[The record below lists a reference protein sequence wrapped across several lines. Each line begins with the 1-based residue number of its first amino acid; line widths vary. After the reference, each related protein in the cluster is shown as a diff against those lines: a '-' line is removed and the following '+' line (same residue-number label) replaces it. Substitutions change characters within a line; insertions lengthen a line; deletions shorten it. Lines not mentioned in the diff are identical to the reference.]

1 MYKKQIVLILIALSA
16 TFIFDNVRA
25 ASTLDSLEQV
35 LARLP
40 DSARLIKLNDLAY
53 QNPDDYSY
61 KIYAEKLLKEAKQQK
76 NNKYLGNAY
85 FLLIKYHYSHDIDSM
100 RLLLKEAEPVFLNG
114 NNLEY
119 FFRTKTWNIYTYE
132 QQENDERVFSEAKL
146 INKLSEQLN
155 YPEGKEMVDQAIA
168 HYYSSKKLFKE
179 AFNLYEDV
187 YKRMEARNSS
197 PIKRINIIR
206 QILNHR
212 GDEID
217 VNKRIYYLQKLKTYI
232 DECQENNITQLDKEN
247 PLYYIKY
254 LYHRSYLF
262 VAYDLGDTALMRSHL
277 QEAEYMTQEYP
288 IKNQATVLMRLKA
301 HYYILSKQYTKA
313 IDLYNEMIK
322 DISPKRNRQY
332 LIDLLYEQADMY
344 HKIGKDDLA
353 ISQYKKCISLNDS
366 LRRSEYLDELAKM
379 QIQHQEDKKALK
391 IKELQLKVSHNTLW
405 ELGALLI
412 ISLLTCT
419 FFGYI
424 IYSRKKRNRFLR
436 KAKERAE
443 ESDRMKSAFLSNINH
458 EIRTPLNAI
467 IGFSEI
473 LIDEEDEEQRR
484 QYVNIIR
491 ENNGMLQQL
500 IDGILSI
507 SNIES
512 GTISF
517 KFTNFSLS
525 ELMKEIRHIAPTK
538 IPGTT
543 NIEYSQGPDK
553 KIKADRSYL
562 GQALINLLL
571 FSASRA
577 PKGNIRFGYKI
588 KDDTVS
594 FFIQNTDLEI
604 SQEEIS
610 LLLDYRLLLQR
621 WTKGVGMGVNLELAA
636 TKTLVKRM
644 GGDLELVS
652 RSGQGMVIYLIIPL
666 KPHNS
671 QQMIPPSNVL
681 SMHKGIML
689 EFHLIKLLA

>member
-1 MYKKQIVLILIALSA
+1 MYKKQIVLILIALST

-61 KIYAEKLLKEAKQQK
+61 KIYAEKLLKEAEQQK

-322 DISPKRNRQY
+322 DISPKHNRQY

-610 LLLDYRLLLQR
+610 LFLDYRLLLQR

-652 RSGQGMVIYLIIPL
+652 RSRQGMVIYLIIPL

-671 QQMIPPSNVL
+671 QQ
-681 SMHKGIML
+681 
-689 EFHLIKLLA
+689 

>member
-1 MYKKQIVLILIALSA
+1 MYKKQIVLILIALST

-61 KIYAEKLLKEAKQQK
+61 KIYAEKLLKEAEQQK

-322 DISPKRNRQY
+322 DISPKHNRQY

-391 IKELQLKVSHNTLW
+391 IKELQLKVSHNNLW
-405 ELGALLI
+405 KLGTLLI

-621 WTKGVGMGVNLELAA
+621 WTKGVGMGVNLELVA

-671 QQMIPPSNVL
+671 QQ
-681 SMHKGIML
+681 
-689 EFHLIKLLA
+689 

>member
-1 MYKKQIVLILIALSA
+1 MYKKQIVLILIALST

-61 KIYAEKLLKEAKQQK
+61 KIYAEKLLKEAEQQK

-322 DISPKRNRQY
+322 DISPKHNRQY

-652 RSGQGMVIYLIIPL
+652 RSRQGMVIYLILPL
-666 KPHNS
+666 KPLHS
-671 QQMIPPSNVL
+671 QQ
-681 SMHKGIML
+681 
-689 EFHLIKLLA
+689 

>member
-61 KIYAEKLLKEAKQQK
+61 KIYAEKLLKEAEQQK

-322 DISPKRNRQY
+322 DISPKHNRQY

-366 LRRSEYLDELAKM
+366 LRRSEYLDEMAKM

-652 RSGQGMVIYLIIPL
+652 RSRQGMVIYLIIPL

-671 QQMIPPSNVL
+671 QQ
-681 SMHKGIML
+681 
-689 EFHLIKLLA
+689 

>member
-61 KIYAEKLLKEAKQQK
+61 KIYAEKLLKEAEQKK

-322 DISPKRNRQY
+322 DISPKHNRQY

-671 QQMIPPSNVL
+671 QQ
-681 SMHKGIML
+681 
-689 EFHLIKLLA
+689 

>member
-1 MYKKQIVLILIALSA
+1 MYKKQIVLILIALST

-61 KIYAEKLLKEAKQQK
+61 KIYAEKLLKEAEQQK

-301 HYYILSKQYTKA
+301 HYYILSKQYAKA

-322 DISPKRNRQY
+322 DISPKHNRQY

-652 RSGQGMVIYLIIPL
+652 RSRQGMVIYLIIPL

-671 QQMIPPSNVL
+671 QQ
-681 SMHKGIML
+681 
-689 EFHLIKLLA
+689 

>member
-1 MYKKQIVLILIALSA
+1 MYKKQIVLILIALST

-61 KIYAEKLLKEAKQQK
+61 KIYAEKLLKEAEQQK

-322 DISPKRNRQY
+322 DISPKHNRQY

-652 RSGQGMVIYLIIPL
+652 RSRQGMVIYLVIPL

-671 QQMIPPSNVL
+671 QQ
-681 SMHKGIML
+681 
-689 EFHLIKLLA
+689 

>member
-1 MYKKQIVLILIALSA
+1 MYKKQIVLILIALST

-61 KIYAEKLLKEAKQQK
+61 KIYAEKLLKEAEQQK

-155 YPEGKEMVDQAIA
+155 YPEGKEMFDQAIA

-322 DISPKRNRQY
+322 DISPKHNRQY

-652 RSGQGMVIYLIIPL
+652 RSRQGMVIYLIIPL

-671 QQMIPPSNVL
+671 QQ
-681 SMHKGIML
+681 
-689 EFHLIKLLA
+689 

>member
-1 MYKKQIVLILIALSA
+1 MYKKQIVLILIALST

-61 KIYAEKLLKEAKQQK
+61 KIYAEKLLKEAEQQK

-132 QQENDERVFSEAKL
+132 QQENDERVFSEAKM

-322 DISPKRNRQY
+322 DISPKHNRQY

-652 RSGQGMVIYLIIPL
+652 RSRQGMVIYLIIPL

-671 QQMIPPSNVL
+671 QQ
-681 SMHKGIML
+681 
-689 EFHLIKLLA
+689 

>member
-1 MYKKQIVLILIALSA
+1 MYKKQIVLILIALST

-61 KIYAEKLLKEAKQQK
+61 KIYAEKLLKEAEQQK

-322 DISPKRNRQY
+322 DISPKHNRQY

-538 IPGTT
+538 ITGTT

-652 RSGQGMVIYLIIPL
+652 RSRQGMVIYLIIPL

-671 QQMIPPSNVL
+671 QQ
-681 SMHKGIML
+681 
-689 EFHLIKLLA
+689 

>member
-1 MYKKQIVLILIALSA
+1 MYKKQIVLILIALST

-61 KIYAEKLLKEAKQQK
+61 KIYAEKLLKEAEQQK

-322 DISPKRNRQY
+322 DISPKHNRQY

-636 TKTLVKRM
+636 TKTLVRRM

-652 RSGQGMVIYLIIPL
+652 RSRQGMVIYLIIPL

-671 QQMIPPSNVL
+671 QQ
-681 SMHKGIML
+681 
-689 EFHLIKLLA
+689 

>member
-1 MYKKQIVLILIALSA
+1 MYKKQIVLILIALST

-61 KIYAEKLLKEAKQQK
+61 KIYAEKLLKEAEQQK

-322 DISPKRNRQY
+322 DISPKHNRQY

-484 QYVNIIR
+484 QSVNIIR

-652 RSGQGMVIYLIIPL
+652 RSRQGMVIYLIIPL

-671 QQMIPPSNVL
+671 QQ
-681 SMHKGIML
+681 
-689 EFHLIKLLA
+689 

>member
-61 KIYAEKLLKEAKQQK
+61 KIYAEKLLKEAEQQK

-322 DISPKRNRQY
+322 DISPKHNRQY

-391 IKELQLKVSHNTLW
+391 IKELQLKVSHNNLW
-405 ELGALLI
+405 KLGTLLI

-652 RSGQGMVIYLIIPL
+652 RSRQGMVIYLIIPL

-671 QQMIPPSNVL
+671 QQ
-681 SMHKGIML
+681 
-689 EFHLIKLLA
+689 

>member
-1 MYKKQIVLILIALSA
+1 MYKKQIVLILIALST

-61 KIYAEKLLKEAKQQK
+61 KIYAEKLLKEAEQQK

-322 DISPKRNRQY
+322 DISPKHNRQY

-652 RSGQGMVIYLIIPL
+652 RSRQGMVIYLIIPL

-671 QQMIPPSNVL
+671 Q
-681 SMHKGIML
+681 
-689 EFHLIKLLA
+689 

>member
-1 MYKKQIVLILIALSA
+1 MYKKQIVLILIALST

-61 KIYAEKLLKEAKQQK
+61 KIYAEKLLKEAEQQK

-322 DISPKRNRQY
+322 DISPKHNRQY

-652 RSGQGMVIYLIIPL
+652 RSRQGMVIYLIIPL

-671 QQMIPPSNVL
+671 QQ
-681 SMHKGIML
+681 
-689 EFHLIKLLA
+689 

>member
-1 MYKKQIVLILIALSA
+1 MYKKQIVLILIALST

-61 KIYAEKLLKEAKQQK
+61 KIYAEKLLKEAEQQK

-322 DISPKRNRQY
+322 DISPKHNRQY

-525 ELMKEIRHIAPTK
+525 ELMKEIRHIARQKFPVPPTL
-538 IPGTT
+538 
-543 NIEYSQGPDK
+543 NIHKAP
-553 KIKADRSYL
+553 IKR
-562 GQALINLLL
+562 
-571 FSASRA
+571 
-577 PKGNIRFGYKI
+577 
-588 KDDTVS
+588 
-594 FFIQNTDLEI
+594 
-604 SQEEIS
+604 
-610 LLLDYRLLLQR
+610 
-621 WTKGVGMGVNLELAA
+621 
-636 TKTLVKRM
+636 
-644 GGDLELVS
+644 
-652 RSGQGMVIYLIIPL
+652 
-666 KPHNS
+666 
-671 QQMIPPSNVL
+671 
-681 SMHKGIML
+681 
-689 EFHLIKLLA
+689 

>member
-1 MYKKQIVLILIALSA
+1 MYKKQIVLILIALST

-61 KIYAEKLLKEAKQQK
+61 KIYAEKLLKEAEQQK

-322 DISPKRNRQY
+322 DISPKHNRQY

-621 WTKGVGMGVNLELAA
+621 WTKGAGMGVNLELAA

-652 RSGQGMVIYLIIPL
+652 RSRQGMVIYLIIPL

-671 QQMIPPSNVL
+671 QQ
-681 SMHKGIML
+681 
-689 EFHLIKLLA
+689 

>member
-61 KIYAEKLLKEAKQQK
+61 KIYAEKLLKEAEQQK

-232 DECQENNITQLDKEN
+232 DECKENNITQLDKEN

-322 DISPKRNRQY
+322 DISPKHNRQY

-652 RSGQGMVIYLIIPL
+652 RSRQGMVIYLIIPL

-671 QQMIPPSNVL
+671 QQ
-681 SMHKGIML
+681 
-689 EFHLIKLLA
+689 

>member
-1 MYKKQIVLILIALSA
+1 MYKKQIVLMLIALSA

-25 ASTLDSLEQV
+25 ASTPDSLEQV

-288 IKNQATVLMRLKA
+288 IKNQTAVLMRLKA

-322 DISPKRNRQY
+322 NIRPKLNRQY

-391 IKELQLKVSHNTLW
+391 IKELQLKVSHNNLW
-405 ELGALLI
+405 KLGTLLI

-621 WTKGVGMGVNLELAA
+621 WTKGVGMGVNLELVA

-671 QQMIPPSNVL
+671 QQ
-681 SMHKGIML
+681 
-689 EFHLIKLLA
+689 

>member
-1 MYKKQIVLILIALSA
+1 MYKKQIVLILIALST

-61 KIYAEKLLKEAKQQK
+61 KIYAEKLLKEAEQQK

-322 DISPKRNRQY
+322 DISPKHNRQY

-671 QQMIPPSNVL
+671 QQ
-681 SMHKGIML
+681 
-689 EFHLIKLLA
+689 

>member
-61 KIYAEKLLKEAKQQK
+61 KIYAEKLLKEAEQQK

-322 DISPKRNRQY
+322 DISPKHNRQY

-366 LRRSEYLDELAKM
+366 LHRSEYLDELAKM

-652 RSGQGMVIYLIIPL
+652 RSRQGMVIYLIIPL

-671 QQMIPPSNVL
+671 QQ
-681 SMHKGIML
+681 
-689 EFHLIKLLA
+689 

>member
-1 MYKKQIVLILIALSA
+1 MYKKQIVLILIALST

-61 KIYAEKLLKEAKQQK
+61 KIYAEKLLKEAEQQK

-322 DISPKRNRQY
+322 DISPKHNRQY

-538 IPGTT
+538 IPDTT

-652 RSGQGMVIYLIIPL
+652 RSRQGMVIYLIIPL

-671 QQMIPPSNVL
+671 QQ
-681 SMHKGIML
+681 
-689 EFHLIKLLA
+689 

>member
-1 MYKKQIVLILIALSA
+1 MYKKQIVLILIALST

-61 KIYAEKLLKEAKQQK
+61 KIYAEKLLKEAEQQK

-322 DISPKRNRQY
+322 DISPKHNRQY

-621 WTKGVGMGVNLELAA
+621 WTKEVGMGVNLELAA

-652 RSGQGMVIYLIIPL
+652 RSRQGMVIYLIIPL

-671 QQMIPPSNVL
+671 QQ
-681 SMHKGIML
+681 
-689 EFHLIKLLA
+689 

>member
-1 MYKKQIVLILIALSA
+1 MYKKQIVLILIALST

-61 KIYAEKLLKEAKQQK
+61 KIYAEKLLKEAEQQK

-322 DISPKRNRQY
+322 DISPKHNRQY

-577 PKGNIRFGYKI
+577 PKENIRFGYKI

-652 RSGQGMVIYLIIPL
+652 RSRQGMVIYLIIPL

-671 QQMIPPSNVL
+671 QQ
-681 SMHKGIML
+681 
-689 EFHLIKLLA
+689 

>member
-1 MYKKQIVLILIALSA
+1 MYKKQIVLILIALST

-61 KIYAEKLLKEAKQQK
+61 KIYAEKLLKEAEQQK

-322 DISPKRNRQY
+322 DISPKHNRQY

-652 RSGQGMVIYLIIPL
+652 RSRQGLVIYLIIPL

-671 QQMIPPSNVL
+671 QQ
-681 SMHKGIML
+681 
-689 EFHLIKLLA
+689 

>member
-1 MYKKQIVLILIALSA
+1 MYKKQIVLILIALST

-61 KIYAEKLLKEAKQQK
+61 KIYAEKLLKEAEQQK

-146 INKLSEQLN
+146 INKLSELN

-322 DISPKRNRQY
+322 DISPKHNRQY

-652 RSGQGMVIYLIIPL
+652 RSRQGMVIYLIIPL

-671 QQMIPPSNVL
+671 QQ
-681 SMHKGIML
+681 
-689 EFHLIKLLA
+689 

>member
-1 MYKKQIVLILIALSA
+1 MYKKQIVLILIALST

-61 KIYAEKLLKEAKQQK
+61 KIYAEKLLKEAEQQK

-322 DISPKRNRQY
+322 DISPKHNRQY

-424 IYSRKKRNRFLR
+424 IYYRKKRNRFLR

-652 RSGQGMVIYLIIPL
+652 RSRQGMVIYLIIPL

-671 QQMIPPSNVL
+671 QQ
-681 SMHKGIML
+681 
-689 EFHLIKLLA
+689 

>member
-1 MYKKQIVLILIALSA
+1 MYKKQIVLILIALST

-61 KIYAEKLLKEAKQQK
+61 KIYAEKLLKEAEQQK

-322 DISPKRNRQY
+322 DISPKHNRQY

-391 IKELQLKVSHNTLW
+391 IKELQLKVSHNILW

-652 RSGQGMVIYLIIPL
+652 RSRQGMVIYLIIPL

-671 QQMIPPSNVL
+671 QQ
-681 SMHKGIML
+681 
-689 EFHLIKLLA
+689 

>member
-1 MYKKQIVLILIALSA
+1 MYKKQIVLILIALST
-16 TFIFDNVRA
+16 TFIFYNVRA

-61 KIYAEKLLKEAKQQK
+61 KIYAEKLLKEAEQQK

-322 DISPKRNRQY
+322 DISPKHNRQY

-652 RSGQGMVIYLIIPL
+652 RSRQGMVIYLIIPL

-671 QQMIPPSNVL
+671 QQ
-681 SMHKGIML
+681 
-689 EFHLIKLLA
+689 

>member
-1 MYKKQIVLILIALSA
+1 MYKKQIVLILIALST

-61 KIYAEKLLKEAKQQK
+61 KIYAEKLLKEAEQQK

-322 DISPKRNRQY
+322 DISPKHNRQY

-610 LLLDYRLLLQR
+610 LLLEYRLLLQR
-621 WTKGVGMGVNLELAA
+621 WTKVVGMGVNRELAA
-636 TKTLVKRM
+636 TKTLEKRM
-644 GGDLELVS
+644 CGDLELVS
-652 RSGQGMVIYLIIPL
+652 RSRQGMVIYLIIPL

-671 QQMIPPSNVL
+671 QQ
-681 SMHKGIML
+681 
-689 EFHLIKLLA
+689 

>member
-1 MYKKQIVLILIALSA
+1 MYKKQIVLILIALST

-61 KIYAEKLLKEAKQQK
+61 KIYAEKLLKEAEQQK

-322 DISPKRNRQY
+322 DISPKHNRQY

-353 ISQYKKCISLNDS
+353 LSQYKKCISLNDS

-621 WTKGVGMGVNLELAA
+621 WTKGVGMGVNLELVA

-671 QQMIPPSNVL
+671 QQ
-681 SMHKGIML
+681 
-689 EFHLIKLLA
+689 

>member
-1 MYKKQIVLILIALSA
+1 M
-16 TFIFDNVRA
+16 
-25 ASTLDSLEQV
+25 
-35 LARLP
+35 
-40 DSARLIKLNDLAY
+40 
-53 QNPDDYSY
+53 
-61 KIYAEKLLKEAKQQK
+61 
-76 NNKYLGNAY
+76 
-85 FLLIKYHYSHDIDSM
+85 
-100 RLLLKEAEPVFLNG
+100 
-114 NNLEY
+114 
-119 FFRTKTWNIYTYE
+119 
-132 QQENDERVFSEAKL
+132 
-146 INKLSEQLN
+146 
-155 YPEGKEMVDQAIA
+155 
-168 HYYSSKKLFKE
+168 
-179 AFNLYEDV
+179 
-187 YKRMEARNSS
+187 
-197 PIKRINIIR
+197 
-206 QILNHR
+206 
-212 GDEID
+212 
-217 VNKRIYYLQKLKTYI
+217 
-232 DECQENNITQLDKEN
+232 
-247 PLYYIKY
+247 
-254 LYHRSYLF
+254 
-262 VAYDLGDTALMRSHL
+262 AYDLGDTALMRSHL

-288 IKNQATVLMRLKA
+288 IKNQTAVLMRLKA

-322 DISPKRNRQY
+322 NIRPKLNRQY

-391 IKELQLKVSHNTLW
+391 IKELQLKVSHNNLW
-405 ELGALLI
+405 KLGTLLI

-621 WTKGVGMGVNLELAA
+621 WTKGVGMGVNLELVA

-671 QQMIPPSNVL
+671 QQ
-681 SMHKGIML
+681 
-689 EFHLIKLLA
+689 

>member
-61 KIYAEKLLKEAKQQK
+61 KIYAEKLLKEAEQQK

-322 DISPKRNRQY
+322 DISPKHNRQY

-621 WTKGVGMGVNLELAA
+621 WTKGVGMGVNLELVA

-671 QQMIPPSNVL
+671 QQ
-681 SMHKGIML
+681 
-689 EFHLIKLLA
+689 

>member
-1 MYKKQIVLILIALSA
+1 MYKKQIVLILIALST

-25 ASTLDSLEQV
+25 ASTLDSLERV

-61 KIYAEKLLKEAKQQK
+61 KIYAEKLLKEAEQQK

-322 DISPKRNRQY
+322 DISPKHNRQY

-652 RSGQGMVIYLIIPL
+652 RSRQGMVIYLIIPL

-671 QQMIPPSNVL
+671 QQ
-681 SMHKGIML
+681 
-689 EFHLIKLLA
+689 

>member
-1 MYKKQIVLILIALSA
+1 MYKKQIVLILIALS
-16 TFIFDNVRA
+16 TTYLFDDVRA

-61 KIYAEKLLKEAKQQK
+61 KIYAEKLLKEAEQQK

-322 DISPKRNRQY
+322 DISPKHNRQY

-652 RSGQGMVIYLIIPL
+652 RSRQGMVIYLIIPL

-671 QQMIPPSNVL
+671 QQ
-681 SMHKGIML
+681 
-689 EFHLIKLLA
+689 

>member
-61 KIYAEKLLKEAKQQK
+61 KIYAEKLLKEAEQQK

-288 IKNQATVLMRLKA
+288 IKNQATVLMRLNA
-301 HYYILSKQYTKA
+301 HYYMLSKQYTKA

-322 DISPKRNRQY
+322 DISPKHNRQY

-652 RSGQGMVIYLIIPL
+652 RSRQGMVIYLIIPL

-671 QQMIPPSNVL
+671 QQ
-681 SMHKGIML
+681 
-689 EFHLIKLLA
+689 